1 MKSVV
6 ATLAVLL
13 GAAGAASAQDGPKQK
28 AEELQRDFERA
39 MKGLQQK
46 FDAERERLEKEFRAA
61 RERLLEKRD
70 DRREAPPRRDG
81 EKKPRSTE
89 ELLQRVLER
98 LDGLEKKFDREL
110 PRFDFKDMPFR
121 AIPHDFKDLP
131 KFEFKRLEDF
141 RELAPQQWRE
151 FLPKFKDEEFRFEFK
166 KKDKKEKRDDEKKD
180 Y

>member
-1 MKSVV
+1 MMKTWA

-13 GAAGAASAQDGPKQK
+13 GAAGAASAQDEPKRK

-70 DRREAPPRRDG
+70 DRREAPRRDE

-89 ELLQRVLER
+89 ELLSRILER
-98 LDGLEKKFDREL
+98 LDRLEKKLDHEM
-110 PRFDFKDMPFR
+110 PRF
-121 AIPHDFKDLP
+121 DFKDLP
-131 KFEFKRLEDF
+131 KFDFKRFEDF
-141 RELAPQQWRE
+141 REFAPQWKE
-151 FLPKFKDEEFRFEFK
+151 FLPKFEDREFRFEFK
-166 KKDKKEKRDDEKKD
+166 KKDKRDGDRKD